1 MEFDLSQVRELLT
14 ILNNTDI
21 EELNLKSDDFELN
34 VRKGHP
40 PQVIAQAPVELLPQ
54 QPAAAPA
61 APAAAEPPAATPAS
75 AEKDWVE
82 VTSPMVGTFYR
93 APAPDEPP
101 FIEEGDKIRTG
112 QTLCI
117 IEAMKLMNEI
127 EAELNGEVVE
137 ILVENAQPVAFGD
150 PLIRVKPSK

>member
-1 MEFDLSQVRELLT
+1 MEFDLSQLRELLA
-14 ILNNTDI
+14 ILNETDI
-21 EELNLKSDDFELN
+21 EELNLKSEDFELN
-34 VRKGHP
+34 VRKGSA
-40 PQVIAQAPVELLPQ
+40 PQIVAQAPADPIIPQPSLPT
-54 QPAAAPA
+54 
-61 APAAAEPPAATPAS
+61 TPAPEVTVSS
-75 AEKDWVE
+75 APPVDKDWIE

-127 EAELNGEVVE
+127 EAELNGEIME
-137 ILVENAQPVAFGD
+137 IVLENGDPVAFGD
-150 PLIRVKPSK
+150 PLMRVKPSK

>member
-1 MEFDLSQVRELLT
+1 MEFDLGQLRELLK
-14 ILNNTDI
+14 ILNETDI

-34 VRKGHP
+34 VRKGVASAGVP
-40 PQVIAQAPVELLPQ
+40 PLSPEQLTDL
-54 QPAAAPA
+54 
-61 APAAAEPPAATPAS
+61 PAATPAVP
-75 AEKDWVE
+75 APVPVTPAPATEKNWVE

-93 APAPDEPP
+93 SPAPEEPP
-101 FIEEGDKIRTG
+101 FVEIGDKVRNG

-127 EAELNGEVVE
+127 EAEISGEIVE

-150 PLIRVKPSK
+150 PLLRIKPSA

>member
-1 MEFDLSQVRELLT
+1 MEFDLSQLRELLT

-34 VRKGHP
+34 VRKGNP
-40 PQVIAQAPVELLPQ
+40 PQVVTNLAPEGIAPAPTVPAPVAIPE
-54 QPAAAPA
+54 APA
-61 APAAAEPPAATPAS
+61 PTPAND
-75 AEKDWVE
+75 KDWVE

-93 APAPDEPP
+93 APAPDEPS
-101 FIEEGDKIRTG
+101 FVDVGDKIRTG

-117 IEAMKLMNEI
+117 IEAMKLMNEL
-127 EAELNGEVVE
+127 EAEINGEIME

-150 PLIRVKPSK
+150 PLMRVKPSK

>member
-1 MEFDLSQVRELLT
+1 MEFDLSQLRE
-14 ILNNTDI
+14 ILKILDETDI

-34 VRKGHP
+34 VRKGNA
-40 PQVIAQAPVELLPQ
+40 PQIITQTISAAPIES
-54 QPAAAPA
+54 APA
-61 APAAAEPPAATPAS
+61 APPPVTLTETPTATPA

-93 APAPDEPP
+93 SPAPDEDP
-101 FIEEGDKIRTG
+101 FIEVGDKIRQG

-127 EAELNGEVVE
+127 EAELNGEVME
-137 ILVENAQPVAFGD
+137 ILVENAQPIAFGD
-150 PLIRVKPSK
+150 PLMRVKPSR